1 MTLSIQR
8 TGLAGYDVLAA
19 GAVLWRAGSAGAELA
34 LVHRP
39 RYDDWSFPKGK
50 LDAGEA
56 LPFAAVREVAE
67 ETGYRSRLGPFL
79 GDARYRV
86 PEGSKL
92 VRYWAAEAGEG
103 TFVPNHETDELRWVS
118 PADAAGL
125 LSYERDQEVLRR
137 FTEIG
142 PPHSV
147 LLLVRHAKA
156 GNRRQWD
163 GDDAL
168 RPLSGTGR
176 EQAQHLTELLPL
188 FGPDRIVS
196 APPVRCRETVA
207 GTAERLGLPVHEEP
221 LFGDA
226 GHEQDPQGGSARLHE
241 LAAHRGVTLVC
252 SQGTAIPALLGALVA
267 ERPVPGV
274 DPDEVPSRKG
284 STWVLT
290 FGVDGLRAADYYPTP
305 VPH

>member
-1 MTLSIQR
+1 M
-8 TGLAGYDVLAA
+8 
-19 GAVLWRAGSAGAELA
+19 
-34 LVHRP
+34 
-39 RYDDWSFPKGK
+39 
-50 LDAGEA
+50 
-56 LPFAAVREVAE
+56 PFAAVREVAE
-67 ETGYRSRLGPFL
+67 ETGYRSRLGPLL
-79 GDARYRV
+79 GDARYQV

-103 TFVPNHETDELRWVS
+103 TFVPNAETDELRWVP

-125 LSYERDQEVLRR
+125 LSYQRDQEVLRR

-176 EQAQHLTELLPL
+176 EQARHLTELLPL

-196 APPVRCRETVA
+196 APPRALPGDGGRDGRAARAAGARGAAVRGRRPRA
-207 GTAERLGLPVHEEP
+207 GPAGRLGPP
-221 LFGDA
+221 ARA
-226 GHEQDPQGGSARLHE
+226 GRPP
-241 LAAHRGVTLVC
+241 GVTLVC
-252 SQGTAIPALLGALVA
+252 SQGGAIPALLGALVA

-274 DPDEVPSRKG
+274 DPDEVPSRKA

-290 FGVDGLRAADYYPTP
+290 FGADGLRAADYYPTP